1 MYKYYLFIINNNA
14 YKIYKNNSYY
24 LYNILNILYHMKN
37 TDLVY
42 GINLYKN
49 ICDTFSVKLLNNY
62 IKERFY
68 TEEKNKK
75 IELKNNTEKTILRI
89 RYSTTI
95 VESNVY
101 LPQIFRIFNIYNK
114 KIFLIDFDSKNF
126 FWLNDEIKK
135 IELTKKR

>member
-24 LYNILNILYHMKN
+24 LYNILNTLCHMKK
-37 TDLVY
+37 TDWIY

-49 ICDTFSVKLLNNY
+49 ICDIFSVKLLNNY
-62 IKERFY
+62 IKDRFY
-68 TEEKNKK
+68 TETKNKK
-75 IELKNNTEKTILRI
+75 ILLKNKEEKTSLKI
-89 RYSTTI
+89 RYSTVI
-95 VESNVY
+95 IESSIY

-114 KIFLIDFDSKNF
+114 KIFVIDFNNKNF

-135 IELTKKR
+135 L